1 MYFSIDS
8 LVVMS
13 ATQFDATESD
23 RIAIDVPEGLTAA
36 ESKLVYVFL
45 AASDGATIDELTDA
59 LEISKISLFPVLR
72 TLIERGVVARDG
84 SAYVPH
90 AA

>member
-1 MYFSIDS
+1 M
-8 LVVMS
+8 MS
-13 ATQFDATESD
+13 ATPFDATESD

-72 TLIERGVVARDG
+72 TLIERDMITRDG
-84 SAYVPH
+84 SAYVPR